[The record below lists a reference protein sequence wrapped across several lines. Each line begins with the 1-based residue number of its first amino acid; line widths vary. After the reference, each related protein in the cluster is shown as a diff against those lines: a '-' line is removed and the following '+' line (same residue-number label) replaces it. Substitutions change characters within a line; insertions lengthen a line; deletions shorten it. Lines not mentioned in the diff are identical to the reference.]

1 MLRKLAIL
9 RKDIAERQ
17 RLAGVS
23 LADTIRLKRASG
35 DLFAAA
41 SLAETVNGLLDRI
54 EDYTQRLIAIDER
67 IAEIKASAEAL
78 DYD

>member
-23 LADTIRLKRASG
+23 LADTIRLQRAAG

-41 SLAETVNGLLDRI
+41 TLAETVNSLLDRI
-54 EDYTQRLIAIDER
+54 EDYTQRLLAIDER

-78 DYD
+78 D